1 MEVPLAIL
9 FAPAPDF
16 RYVGLEPVPTRQLG
30 VAATAFGL
38 GAGVT
43 LAMSGLDSR
52 HAVLAGTLASI
63 LSAFA
68 LRGAAAKPGVVDG
81 SARMGIV
88 PWGVL
93 VDSEESPRILR
104 WAAVKR
110 LDVVTSRART
120 LLGTP
125 GLSSRVVVETLHDRF
140 VGEALGAVPLDRL
153 VEHLDA
159 YALEQNAPLAF
170 DLDGETCELA
180 GEVVEPECEVLLRA
194 ATGFLDTAKA
204 VRRLDLPPGGYR
216 RTCAQAASARTV
228 EVLGCI
234 LRDRTP
240 KAADPRAFAAVLAAE
255 LRANDLVPELVA
267 LTQCPHPLVAAF
279 ARQAARK
286 LGVARAKIGT
296 LDEVEPFLFDRD
308 RARLDAWVRG

>member
-1 MEVPLAIL
+1 MTAASL
-9 FAPAPDF
+9 FAPVPNF
-16 RYVGLEPVPTRQLG
+16 RYVGLEPVPARQLG

-52 HAVLAGTLASI
+52 HAVVAGTLASI
-63 LSAFA
+63 ISAFA
-68 LRGAAAKPGVVDG
+68 LRGAGAKPAPALG

-93 VDSEESPRILR
+93 VDAEDSPRILR

-110 LDVVTSRART
+110 VDVSMSRSRA
-120 LLGTP
+120 LLGST
-125 GLSSRVVVETLHDRF
+125 GVSSRVVVETEYDRF
-140 VGEALGAVPLDRL
+140 VGEAVGAVPLDGL

-159 YALEQNAPLAF
+159 YAREQDAPLAF
-170 DLDGETCELA
+170 DLDGERA
-180 GEVVEPECEVLLRA
+180 AEVVEPECEALLRTATGWLETARA
-194 ATGFLDTAKA
+194 AT
-204 VRRLDLPPGGYR
+204 RLELPPAGYR
-216 RTCAQAASARTV
+216 RTSAHAASARTV
-228 EVLGCI
+228 EVLGRV

-255 LRANDLVPELVA
+255 LRAHALVPELVA

-296 LDEVEPFLFDRD
+296 LDEVEPFLFDKD
-308 RARLDAWVRG
+308 RARLDAWVRTAPG